1 MADPVPP
8 SIPPQVRAALES
20 GNLIQAI
27 KLMREQMPQLGLAE
41 AKSLV
46 DALQRQGVKV
56 NVKTNVKTPVRSAPH
71 AQPAH
76 VVAPHHHAPMPDG
89 LPTASPGLS
98 PGEVPR
104 TSASAALMFVAI
116 AIFAVI
122 AAAVYFSR

>member
-1 MADPVPP
+1 MTDPVPP

-46 DALQRQGVKV
+46 DALQKQGVKV
-56 NVKTNVKTPVRSAPH
+56 NVKTTVRSAPH

-76 VVAPHHHAPMPDG
+76 VVAPHHHATMPDG
-89 LPTASPGLS
+89 LPSAGPGLS

-104 TSASAALMFVAI
+104 TSASAALIFVAI